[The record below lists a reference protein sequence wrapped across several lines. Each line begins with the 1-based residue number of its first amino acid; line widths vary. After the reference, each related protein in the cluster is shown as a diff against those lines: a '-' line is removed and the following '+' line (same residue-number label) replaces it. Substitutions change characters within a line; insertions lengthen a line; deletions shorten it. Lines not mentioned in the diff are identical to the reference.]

1 LKQVVLAVI
10 ATAILLLPGCGG
22 PPSAVQEES
31 PVTAVY
37 TSGQP
42 ALESYEP
49 AWLARNSTAAIVG
62 TVLGVSDPAVL
73 DDPPLGPRCYRDV
86 YVEVDRCLKGAYEP
100 GETATVRYFANGT
113 VDGVLYEYNLA
124 LEFAEGEQVLL
135 MISDS
140 LLDGVPLVTAS
151 ESGKFVLEGDIARR
165 ESAPPEYL
173 SVPVSEIEAAF

>member
-1 LKQVVLAVI
+1 MKQVILAVI
-10 ATAILLLPGCGG
+10 VSATLLLPGCSE
-22 PPSAVQEES
+22 PPSTSQEES

-42 ALESYEP
+42 AYESYEP
-49 AWLARNSTAAIVG
+49 VWLARNSTAAIVG
-62 TVLGVSDPAVL
+62 TVLGVSDPAVF
-73 DDPPLGPRCYRDV
+73 DDGPLGPRCYRDV
-86 YVEVDRCLKGAYEP
+86 CVQVHRCLKGAYEP
-100 GETATVRYFANGT
+100 GQTATVRYFANGT

-124 LEFAEGEQVLL
+124 LEFTEGEQVLL

-151 ESGKFVLEGDIARR
+151 ESGKFVLDGDIARR